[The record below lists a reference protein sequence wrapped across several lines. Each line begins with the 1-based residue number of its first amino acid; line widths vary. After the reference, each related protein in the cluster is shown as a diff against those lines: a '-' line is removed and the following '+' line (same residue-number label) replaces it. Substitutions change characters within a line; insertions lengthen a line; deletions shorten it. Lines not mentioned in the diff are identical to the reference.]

1 LRWLLWFAAR
11 LLTLGADCSVGASS
25 DIVSGTRGGR
35 VRPADRY
42 IRYKP
47 QQLRAREQNACT
59 VRSGDLDR
67 PSTDFELGH
76 MEK

>member
-1 LRWLLWFAAR
+1 
-11 LLTLGADCSVGASS
+11 
-25 DIVSGTRGGR
+25 

-59 VRSGDLDR
+59 VTSGDLDR